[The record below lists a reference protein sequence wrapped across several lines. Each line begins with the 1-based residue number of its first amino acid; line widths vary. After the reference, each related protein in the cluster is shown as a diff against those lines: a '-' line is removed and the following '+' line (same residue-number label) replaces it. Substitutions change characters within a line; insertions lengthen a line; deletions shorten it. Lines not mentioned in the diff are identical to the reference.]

1 MTNAIPLPLRASRAD
16 TVPLRASRADTP
28 PLRAGL
34 ALLLAAL
41 STGAAAHTGADTGA
55 HHGFLDGLAHP
66 FTGIDH
72 LLALLAVGFAA
83 AAHARRAWLAP
94 AVFAAAML
102 AGALLARTG
111 VHFPAVEPA
120 IAASLLVLGALVT
133 ARARLSAVALA
144 VPSGAFA
151 AFHGA
156 AHAAELH
163 AASFGPL
170 AGMLAAS
177 VMLLAAGLGLGFA
190 SRGAN
195 AWWARVAGAATAL
208 TGVALLASMAAR
220 A

>member
-1 MTNAIPLPLRASRAD
+1 VTNTIPLPLRARRAD
-16 TVPLRASRADTP
+16 AI

-34 ALLLAAL
+34 ALMLAAL
-41 STGAAAHTGADTGA
+41 STGAAAHTGADAGA
-55 HHGFLDGLAHP
+55 HHGFFDGLAHP
-66 FTGIDH
+66 FTGFDH

-102 AGALLARTG
+102 GGAILARAG
-111 VHFPAVEPA
+111 VQFPAVEPA
-120 IAASLLVLGALVT
+120 IAASLLVLGALVA
-133 ARARLSAVALA
+133 ARARLSAAALA
-144 VPSGAFA
+144 VPAGAFA

-163 AASFGPL
+163 AAGFGPL

-177 VMLLAAGLGLGFA
+177 LALLAAGLGLGFA
-190 SRGAN
+190 SRRAS
-195 AWWARVAGAATAL
+195 AWWARAAGAATSLA
-208 TGVALLASMAAR
+208 GVALLASMAAR